1 VLRQLGGGR
10 LRLRQGSGEAATTAA
25 RTQRPPLARERDGP
39 VEAAVSAA
47 KPPEPARADGTR
59 IRYYAPVLG
68 TRVGHYRI
76 IERLGE
82 GGMGE
87 VYLVEDSRL
96 QRRAALKLISP
107 SLTRDETR
115 RQRFAQE
122 ARLAASVDHPHLAAI
137 YDVGEVDGRV
147 FIVMEYVEGRSLRD
161 VLQAGPLPLRQALD
175 RAIEAGDA
183 IARVHERGVIH
194 RDLKPE
200 NLLIADG
207 GYVKVIDFGL
217 AKLADPLARSGL
229 ADAATVA
236 DDQVRTADG
245 VVMGTIGYMS
255 PEQVR
260 GETLDVRSDIFSF
273 GAVLYEMVT
282 GKAPFRRKSA
292 AETIGAILG
301 ETPPPPRVDGLAD
314 GTDLQRIVRMCLA
327 KEADSRYQGMRDL
340 VVDLRDLRTSLATSG
355 SMSHTTQ
362 PTAMTTRGWPPP
374 WALGLAALLV
384 AVIVAALA
392 WIASRPR
399 TTTVEG
405 TAAVAARPAVAI
417 LPFEVMGGSPEVAWL
432 GKGLPSM
439 LLTGLAQTPEIEVI
453 GTERLS
459 DAARQVGAANVDA
472 VDRSQLSDLARRSG
486 ARYVLSG
493 TIVQAGGDLRIDA
506 RIEDLTTGAVRLAES
521 VRGVDALTLA
531 DDLASRVRRG
541 LDVRVAA
548 GAVRPVAEVST
559 SSVEAYRA
567 YLAGLEA
574 ENNYR
579 LADARRLFLEAISLD
594 PGFGLA
600 YFHLSTVADF
610 QGQIRERGEWLQR
623 AAGHLDRMPER
634 DAVLVRADL
643 ARSAGRL
650 EDAERLLQDLIAR
663 YPDTEIAWHKLG
675 FWTFSSN
682 PTETV
687 ALYERAA
694 TVLPHAPGV
703 LNMLGYSYVLN
714 GQFEEGIRSF
724 EGYVKLRPSEGN
736 ALDSLAEG
744 LLMAGRLAD
753 AEKTFGDAVERGYAG
768 GRNGQALVQAVLGR
782 YDEALADPARV
793 GGTIRALMLSRLGRY
808 DEAGQL
814 LASARRVYESNGWSE
829 GVAAIDLTTATYAL
843 ERNRCGD
850 AVRDVEAAERVLMT
864 IPAGVVPHLQ
874 VYADLVAGVCDAR
887 EGRHDAARRRAEH
900 ARQVHRA
907 TAPLERW
914 WIGALE
920 GEVALARGDHEAAAR
935 GFASGLPPRRMVF
948 NRHLY
953 FFLPSV
959 LANNLIL
966 RDAPARIAIAQERPA
981 AAIAVY
987 RRLLTSGPDQP
998 WTAALEPRYML
1009 ALAGLLE
1016 KTGDR
1021 AAARAEYQRF
1031 LDYWSDADP
1040 GLPEVAAA
1048 RAALR
1053 R

>member
-1 VLRQLGGGR
+1 LTAGERLGPYRVL
-10 LRLRQGSGEAATTAA
+10 
-25 RTQRPPLARERDGP
+25 
-39 VEAAVSAA
+39 
-47 KPPEPARADGTR
+47 
-59 IRYYAPVLG
+59 
-68 TRVGHYRI
+68 
-76 IERLGE
+76 ERLGE

-107 SLTRDETR
+107 TLTRDETR
-115 RQRFAQE
+115 RQRFIQE
-122 ARLAASVDHPHLAAI
+122 ARLAAAIDHPHIAAV
-137 YDVGEVDGRV
+137 YDVGEVDGRI
-147 FIVMEYVEGRSLRD
+147 FIVMEYVEGRSLREI
-161 VLQAGPLPLRQALD
+161 LQAGPLPLQRALD
-175 RAIEAGDA
+175 RAIEVGDA
-183 IARVHERGVIH
+183 LVKVHERGVIH

-200 NLLIADG
+200 NLLIASD

-236 DDQVRTADG
+236 DDHVRTADG

-260 GETLDVRSDIFSF
+260 GDALDARTDIFSF

-282 GKAPFRRKSA
+282 GTAPFRRKSA

-301 ETPPPPRVDGLAD
+301 ETPAPPRLEGVAAGDELH
-314 GTDLQRIVRMCLA
+314 RIIRKCLA
-327 KEADSRYQGMRDL
+327 KDADSRYQGMRDL
-340 VVDLRDLRTSLATSG
+340 VVDLRELRTDLASSG
-355 SMSHTTQ
+355 SMSRSGPAVPQ
-362 PTAMTTRGWPPP
+362 PARRRPPT
-374 WALGLAALLV
+374 WVLGVAALAFVL
-384 AVIVAALA
+384 IVAALA
-392 WIASRPR
+392 WNRDRP
-399 TTTVEG
+399 G
-405 TAAVAARPAVAI
+405 TSEAAGSAATAARPAVAI
-417 LPFEVMGGSPEVAWL
+417 VPFEVMSGNPDVAWL

-439 LLTGLAQTPEIEVI
+439 LITGLAQTPEIEVI
-453 GTERLS
+453 GSERLS
-459 DAARQVGAANVDA
+459 DAARQVGAVNVDA
-472 VDRSQLSDLARRSG
+472 VERSQLSDLARRSG

-531 DDLASRVRRG
+531 DDLAARVRRG
-541 LDVRVAA
+541 LDVRVAPS
-548 GAVRPVAEVST
+548 AVRPVAEVST

-567 YLAGLEA
+567 YLAGMEA
-574 ENNYR
+574 EYNYR
-579 LADARRLFLEAISLD
+579 LADARRLFEEAIGLD

-600 YFHLSTVADF
+600 YLHLASVAEF
-610 QGQIRERGEWLQR
+610 QGRIRERGEWLQR
-623 AAGHLDRMPER
+623 AADHLDRMPER

-643 ARSAGRL
+643 ARTAGRL
-650 EDAERLLQDLIAR
+650 EDAERWLEDLVAR

-682 PTETV
+682 PAQTV

-694 TVLPHAPGV
+694 AVLPHSPGV
-703 LNMLGYSYVLN
+703 LNMLGYSHVLN

-753 AEKTFGDAVERGYAG
+753 AEKTFGEAVERGYAG
-768 GRNGQALVQAVLGR
+768 GRNGQAFVQAVLGR
-782 YDEALADPARV
+782 YDEALADPERV

-808 DEAGQL
+808 DEAGRL
-814 LASARRVYESNGWSE
+814 LGSARRVYESNGWSE
-829 GVAAIDLTTATYAL
+829 GVAAIDLTTATIAL
-843 ERNRCGD
+843 EGNRCQD
-850 AVRDVEAAERVLMT
+850 AVRDVEAAEGVLAT
-864 IPAGVVPHLQ
+864 IPPRLGPHLQ

-887 EGRHDAARRRAEH
+887 EGRHEAARRRAEH

-914 WIGALE
+914 WVGVLE

-935 GFASGLPPRRMVF
+935 AFAAGLPADRMLF
-948 NRHLY
+948 NLHLY
-953 FFLPSV
+953 FFMPSV

-966 RDAPARIAIAQERPA
+966 RDAPARIAVARGRTTD
-981 AAIAVY
+981 AIAVY

-998 WTAALEPRYML
+998 WTAVLEPRYVL
-1009 ALAGLLE
+1009 ALAQLLE

-1021 AAARAEYQRF
+1021 AAARTEYRRF
-1031 LDYWSDADP
+1031 LDYWQNADP
-1040 GLPEVAAA
+1040 GLPEIAAA
-1048 RAALR
+1048 RASLGR
-1053 R
+1053 